1 VGFPG
6 MRNVVSSIRFRI
18 RFVCGGLAIVTAI
31 VGGLGVWA
39 SSSVNSAFTAVAK
52 ESLPAMEHLSAV
64 ERGMERALVAE
75 RSLLFLS
82 MATPGAREE
91 SELFAEQ
98 HSVVTDRWKA
108 YTAMAAAN
116 DAERKLW
123 PTFEEARGEW
133 REVSREVLQLISQNT
148 PTGRRDAIDLSMG
161 AGAAKYEKARR
172 LLAELVQ
179 LRAEQVKQKAA
190 AEAAAAV
197 RLLWMVVGAVV
208 GAMVIA
214 IWLSRALARSVAI
227 PLAAT
232 VDLLR
237 DIAEGEGDLTKRI
250 QVESRDEVGQLAYW
264 FNAFMDKL
272 HAIVAQVQATGLHVA
287 SASQEFTGATEELAS
302 GAQEQA
308 SSLEET
314 AASLEQ
320 MTGAVKQNAEN
331 ARQASQLA
339 NASRAT
345 AEQGQEVVSSAVT
358 SMQEITRASRKIAE
372 IITVIDEIAFQTNLL
387 ALNAAVEA
395 ARAGEQGRGFAVVAS
410 EVRSLAQ
417 RSAQAAKEI
426 KALIADS
433 VRKVDDGSALVT
445 QSGRMLEEM
454 VTSVRQVTNLIT
466 EIAAASDEQ
475 STGIDQV
482 NRAIAQVDQVVQN
495 NSAQV
500 EELSSTA
507 QALSS
512 RARELEELVGRFR
525 LVHEAEPAVAP
536 ASPVS
541 ERPAERR
548 PSRRRVLRPEPELAL
563 ATAATAT
570 VGRLGKDEVEEF

>member
-6 MRNVVSSIRFRI
+6 MRNVVFSIRFRI
-18 RFVCGGLAIVTAI
+18 RFVCGGLALVTAV

-39 SSSVNSAFTAVAK
+39 SSSVNKAFTAVAK

-75 RSLLFLS
+75 RSLLFLNA
-82 MATPGAREE
+82 ATPGAREE

-98 HSVVTDRWKA
+98 HSVATDRWKA
-108 YTAMAAAN
+108 YTALAAAD

-123 PTFEEARGEW
+123 PRFEAAQTEW

-148 PTGRRDAIDLSMG
+148 PAGRRDAIDLSMG
-161 AGAAKYEKARR
+161 AGAAKYERARR
-172 LLAELVQ
+172 ILVELNQ
-179 LRAEQVKQKAA
+179 LRAGHIRQQAA

-197 RLLWMVVGAVV
+197 RLFGMVVVAVAGAVV
-208 GAMVIA
+208 VAL
-214 IWLSRALARSVAI
+214 WLSRALARSVAI
-227 PLAAT
+227 PLTAT
-232 VDLLR
+232 VAVLR
-237 DIAEGEGDLTKRI
+237 DIAEGEGDLTRRI
-250 QVESRDEVGQLAYW
+250 SVESRDEVGQLAHW

-272 HAIVAQVQATGLHVA
+272 HAIVAQVQTTGLHVA
-287 SASQEFTGATEELAS
+287 SASQEFSGATEELSA

-339 NASRAT
+339 SASRAT
-345 AEQGQEVVSSAVT
+345 AEQGQAVVSSAVA

-482 NRAIAQVDQVVQN
+482 NRAIAQVDHVVQS

-512 RARELEELVGRFR
+512 RARELEALVGRFQLAQGAGPER
-525 LVHEAEPAVAP
+525 ERPP
-536 ASPVS
+536 ASLG

-548 PSRRRVLRPEPELAL
+548 AARRRLARTEPELAL
-563 ATAATAT
+563 ASANG
-570 VGRLGKDEVEEF
+570 GRLGKDDVEEF

>member
-6 MRNVVSSIRFRI
+6 LRSIVSSIRFRI
-18 RFVCGGLAIVTAI
+18 RFVCGGLALATGV
-31 VGGLGVWA
+31 VGGVGVWA
-39 SSSVNSAFTAVAK
+39 SSNVNASFTAVATQ
-52 ESLPAMEHLSAV
+52 SLPAMDHLSAM
-64 ERGMERALVAE
+64 ERGMQRALVAE
-75 RSLLFLS
+75 RSLMFLS
-82 MATPGAREE
+82 MATPGARDE
-91 SELFAEQ
+91 SKLYAEQ
-98 HSVVTDRWKA
+98 LSTVADRWKA
-108 YTAMAAAN
+108 YTAITTS
-116 DAERKLW
+116 DAERKLA
-123 PTFEEARGEW
+123 PQFDAARTEW
-133 REVSREVLQLISQNT
+133 REASREVMQLIAQDT
-148 PTGRRDAIDLSMG
+148 PAGRRDAIDLSMG
-161 AGAAKYEKARR
+161 EAALKYEKARR
-172 LLAELVQ
+172 LLDELIQ
-179 LRAEQVKQKAA
+179 LRAQEVKQQAA
-190 AEAAAAV
+190 TEAAAAV
-197 RLLWMVVGAVV
+197 RLYWVVFVS
-208 GAMVIA
+208 VIA
-214 IWLSRALARSVAI
+214 AIVVALWLSRALARSVAA

-250 QVESRDEVGQLAYW
+250 TVESQDEVGQLASW

-287 SASQEFTGATEELAS
+287 SASQEFTGATEQLAA

-308 SSLEET
+308 TSLEET

-339 NASRAT
+339 NASRDT
-345 AEQGQEVVSSAVT
+345 AERGQEVVSSAVT

-454 VTSVRQVTNLIT
+454 VSSVRQVTNLIT
-466 EIAAASDEQ
+466 EIAAASEEQ

-482 NRAIAQVDQVVQN
+482 NRAISQVDQVVQN

-507 QALSS
+507 QELSS
-512 RARELEELVGRFR
+512 RARELEALVGRFR
-525 LVHEAEPAVAP
+525 LRHGSEPGVARASVP
-536 ASPVS
+536 AA
-541 ERPAERR
+541 ERPAERL
-548 PSRRRVLRPEPELAL
+548 RRRRRRLLRRDPELAL
-563 ATAATAT
+563 ATAAN
-570 VGRLGKDEVEEF
+570 VGGPGKDEVEEF